1 MGVESSKNVQNNT
14 RQKKLHHQQ
23 LLTNKTFNN
32 HVGVDSSFLKG
43 FLKFLTTY
51 DFNTHYRNK
60 RVKNDTKFHITCH
73 H

>member
-1 MGVESSKNVQNNT
+1 MVQNDK
-14 RQKKLHHQQ
+14 RREKKLRHEQ

-51 DFNTHYRNK
+51 DFTTHYRNK
-60 RVKNDTKFHITCH
+60 MVKNDTKFRITRH